1 MASHI
6 NDTITFNTCINNAN
20 KNVWWSAWLPEQ
32 LIELAT
38 TKTKKGINVIE
49 LLQVSEDKMKHKW
62 SDYGNRTSARH
73 DTNYRYINCLYIS
86 ITAAYL
92 LFE

>member
-6 NDTITFNTCINNAN
+6 NDTIPFNTCMNNAN
-20 KNVWWSAWLPEQ
+20 KNVWWSAWLPKQ

-49 LLQVSEDKMKHKW
+49 LLQVSEDKIKHKW
-62 SDYGNRTSARH
+62 SDYGNKTSARH
-73 DTNYRYINCLYIS
+73 KQIPGTYNVCNIS
-86 ITAAYL
+86 IAAAYL